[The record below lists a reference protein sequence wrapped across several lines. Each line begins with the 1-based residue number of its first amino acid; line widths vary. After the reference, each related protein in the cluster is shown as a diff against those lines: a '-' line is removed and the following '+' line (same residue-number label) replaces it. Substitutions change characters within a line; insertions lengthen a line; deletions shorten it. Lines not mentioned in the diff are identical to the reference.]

1 LERIV
6 IQLCYISTARPSVT
20 WDTVDDI
27 LTVSRRNNARAQV
40 TGLLLFNGK
49 RFLQLL
55 EGPQLLVDAAYSRI
69 LRDDRHYAIVKL
81 SGREIEEREFGG
93 WDMAFER
100 FAPENSRIAVT
111 DKVKQLTQTASP
123 SVRALFTS
131 YAAM

>member
-1 LERIV
+1 VETDV
-6 IQLCYISTARPSVT
+6 IQLCYISTARPNVG
-20 WDTVDDI
+20 WDTVEEI
-27 LTVSRRNNARAQV
+27 LWTSRRNNGAVHV

-55 EGPQLLVDAAYSRI
+55 EGPKAAVATVYGRI
-69 LRDDRHYAIVKL
+69 LRDDRHYAVVKL
-81 SGREIEEREFGG
+81 SEREIDEREFGG

-100 FAPENSRIAVT
+100 FAADNGRIAMT
-111 DKVKQLTQTASP
+111 EKVKELTETASP

>member
-55 EGPQLLVDAAYSRI
+55 EGPQPLVDRAYSRI

-100 FAPENSRIAVT
+100 FAPENGRIAMT
-111 DKVKQLTQTASP
+111 HKVKELTQTASP